1 MSAKQARGLA
11 APNYTQVPNQIFALM
26 PSISNAELRITLA
39 LIRLTLG
46 WHRQRTERLSIPELA
61 EAAGISPNSAKTG
74 LQEAMRRGTVR
85 RHKAR
90 DELNRVTYRYSLV
103 IDDEIS
109 AEAFERPKRE
119 KPGVSDVQDDTNTQS
134 SSQNLAGSKFGRVK
148 RLSSQ
153 NLAGWSVKSSS
164 QNLAGSY
171 KEERN
176 YLVVKEKHTA
186 GADAPVV
193 VNEENQDTAPT
204 ELDLWMGF
212 AQTPNGAASDEAESQ
227 QASPVQVKMDVQAIE
242 KSKQVTGS
250 EQVAA
255 AGGGEAGPD
264 AQEPVSH
271 WEMFGSVRTALYPGV
286 PLIAPSIE
294 SQIAKAAKE
303 LRLIGLP
310 ATAPADILAYIKLK
324 QDWRKT
330 IEPMTL
336 VNVSAAWQSWEASRM
351 GAQKVV
357 KPPAVEGPG
366 CRPGERRR
374 APDGQVWTVE
384 SVNHGAVNFEEYD
397 APPYVPVGVVATWPV
412 EA

>member
-26 PSISNAELRITLA
+26 PSTSNAELRITLA

-119 KPGVSDVQDDTNTQS
+119 KAGVSDVQDEANTHS

-153 NLAGWSVKSSS
+153 NLAGWPVKSSS

-176 YLVVKEKHTA
+176 YLGVKEKHTA

-193 VNEENQDTAPT
+193 VTEENQDITPT
-204 ELDLWMGF
+204 ELDLWMGP
-212 AQTPNGAASDEAESQ
+212 AQAPHGAASDEAGGQ
-227 QASPVQVKMDVQAIE
+227 QVSPIQVNTDVQANE
-242 KSKQVTGS
+242 GS
-250 EQVAA
+250 EQATSTEQIPA
-255 AGGGEAGPD
+255 AGGA
-264 AQEPVSH
+264 EPEPEGTVNH
-271 WEMFGSVRTALYPGV
+271 WDMLRAITAALYPGV
-286 PLIAPSIE
+286 PRIAPSIE
-294 SQIAKAAKE
+294 NQVARAAKE
-303 LRLIGLP
+303 LRLTGLP
-310 ATAPADILAYIKLK
+310 ITAPAEILAYIRREES
-324 QDWRKT
+324 WRDT
-330 IEPMTL
+330 ITPMTL
-336 VNVSAAWQSWEASRM
+336 VTCSAAWQRWQASRAGVQ
-351 GAQKVV
+351 GAV
-357 KPPAVEGPG
+357 KPPAAEGPG
-366 CRPGERRR
+366 CQPGERRR

-384 SVNHGAVNFEEYD
+384 AVDYGLVYF
-397 APPYVPVGVVATWPV
+397 V
-412 EA
+412 EPNSPRDLLDTAVTKWGQV

>member
-26 PSISNAELRITLA
+26 SSISNAELRITLA

-46 WHRQRTERLSIPELA
+46 WHRQRTARLSIPELA
-61 EAAGISPNSAKTG
+61 EAAGISPTSAKTG

-90 DELNRVTYRYSLV
+90 DEFNRVTYRYSLV

-109 AEAFERPKRE
+109 AEAFERPKKE
-119 KPGVSDVQDDTNTQS
+119 KTGVSDVHDDTNTHS
-134 SSQNLAGSKFGRVK
+134 SSQILAGSKFGRVK

-153 NLAGWSVKSSS
+153 NLAGWPVNSSS

-193 VNEENQDTAPT
+193 VTEEDQDTAPT
-204 ELDLWMGF
+204 ELDLQAGP
-212 AQTPNGAASDEAESQ
+212 AQAPHGAASNEAGGQ
-227 QASPVQVKMDVQAIE
+227 QVSPVLTDVDVQANE
-242 KSKQVTGS
+242 GS
-250 EQVAA
+250 EQATSTEQVPA
-255 AGGGEAGPD
+255 AGGAES
-264 AQEPVSH
+264 EPERTANH
-271 WEMFGSVRTALYPGV
+271 WDMLRAITAALYPGV
-286 PLIAPSIE
+286 PRIAPSIE
-294 SQIAKAAKE
+294 NQVARAAKE
-303 LRLIGLP
+303 LRLTGLP
-310 ATAPADILAYIKLK
+310 VTAPAEILAYIRREES
-324 QDWRKT
+324 WRDT
-330 IEPMTL
+330 ITPMTL
-336 VNVSAAWQSWEASRM
+336 VTCSAAWQRSQASRAGVQ
-351 GAQKVV
+351 GAV
-357 KPPAVEGPG
+357 KPPAAEGPG
-366 CRPGERRR
+366 CQPGERRR

-384 SVNHGAVNFEEYD
+384 AIEHGRITFAEYD
-397 APPYVPVGVVATWPV
+397 APAYVPITVVSSWAV